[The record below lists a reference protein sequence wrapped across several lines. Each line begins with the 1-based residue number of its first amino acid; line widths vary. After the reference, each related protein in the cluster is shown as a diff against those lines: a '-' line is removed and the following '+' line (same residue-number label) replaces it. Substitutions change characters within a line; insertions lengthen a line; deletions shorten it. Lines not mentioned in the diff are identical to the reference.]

1 MNRKRRKRWATE
13 EKLTTSITKKGCH
26 FLLWTRNSLI
36 KISFSSQ
43 TLQLTSS
50 LNESK
55 QIPPSNSNDLAKWSL
70 HPPPP
75 PRPPLQAIQMI
86 WQSGHCTSL
95 QAIQMICQ
103 SGHCTF
109 YLNKNMSNRLAIP
122 FFGKNQIILTEA
134 HCFYFYGE
142 F

>member
-13 EKLTTSITKKGCH
+13 EKLTTSITTKGCH

-70 HPPPP
+70 QPPSK
-75 PRPPLQAIQMI
+75 QFK
-86 WQSGHCTSL
+86 W
-95 QAIQMICQ
+95 
-103 SGHCTF
+103 
-109 YLNKNMSNRLAIP
+109 
-122 FFGKNQIILTEA
+122 FGKVVTAPPSKQFKWFGKVVTAPSSKQFKWFGKVVTAPPSKQFKWFGKVVTAPFILIRTCQID
-134 HCFYFYGE
+134 
-142 F
+142 